1 MEKVIINSYEEFE
14 KLVGQQ
20 IGVSDYVELSQERI
34 NLFADATLD
43 HQWIHVDT
51 ERAKVDSP
59 YHSTIAHG
67 YLTLSMLPYL
77 WNQIIQVNNL
87 KMMINYG
94 MDKMKFGQAVL
105 SGQSIR
111 LVTTLHSLT
120 NLRGVAKAEIKFA
133 IEIKD
138 QPNKLPFNR
147 DNYAIGFD
155 YVIKRYLT
163 ECYEL
168 RNNPKSKYYKSKYGK
183 PALVVLCTH
192 WNDNRTLYNTSVRLL
207 AEKWGFPLVE
217 FDKYIGFSKRANHPV
232 TNEPVTLLYA
242 SDMQK
247 IEGVLHGHHPLRGE
261 NEYIQRKMAAIF
273 VDMMHKVLPVK

>member
-1 MEKVIINSYEEFE
+1 M
-14 KLVGQQ
+14 
-20 IGVSDYVELSQERI
+20 
-34 NLFADATLD
+34 
-43 HQWIHVDT
+43 
-51 ERAKVDSP
+51 
-59 YHSTIAHG
+59 
-67 YLTLSMLPYL
+67 
-77 WNQIIQVNNL
+77 
-87 KMMINYG
+87 
-94 MDKMKFGQAVL
+94 
-105 SGQSIR
+105 
-111 LVTTLHSLT
+111 
-120 NLRGVAKAEIKFA
+120 
-133 IEIKD
+133 
-138 QPNKLPFNR
+138 PFNR

>member
-1 MEKVIINSYEEFE
+1 MSMRNKLLILLIFSLFTGNVLAQNEHVNSKKYTILLSGASFASPENGWFELGCRELDAKAINSA
-14 KLVGQQ
+14 
-20 IGVSDYVELSQERI
+20 IGGEAIADAANRMNDGSLYSQEELEEIDALVIMQVHNRDV
-34 NLFADATLD
+34 ADESCL
-43 HQWIHVDT
+43 
-51 ERAKVDSP
+51 R
-59 YHSTIAHG
+59 
-67 YLTLSMLPYL
+67 
-77 WNQIIQVNNL
+77 
-87 KMMINYG
+87 
-94 MDKMKFGQAVL
+94 DKY
-105 SGQSIR
+105 
-111 LVTTLHSLT
+111 T
-120 NLRGVAKAEIKFA
+120 
-133 IEIKD
+133 D
-138 QPNKLPFNR
+138 YKLPFNR

>member
-1 MEKVIINSYEEFE
+1 MRNKLLILLIFSLFTGNVLAQNEHVNSKKYTILLSGASFASPENGWFELKAINRA
-14 KLVGQQ
+14 
-20 IGVSDYVELSQERI
+20 IGGEAIADAANRMNDGSLYSQEELEEIDALVIMQVHNRDV
-34 NLFADATLD
+34 ADESCL
-43 HQWIHVDT
+43 
-51 ERAKVDSP
+51 R
-59 YHSTIAHG
+59 
-67 YLTLSMLPYL
+67 
-77 WNQIIQVNNL
+77 
-87 KMMINYG
+87 
-94 MDKMKFGQAVL
+94 DKY
-105 SGQSIR
+105 
-111 LVTTLHSLT
+111 T
-120 NLRGVAKAEIKFA
+120 
-133 IEIKD
+133 D
-138 QPNKLPFNR
+138 YKLPFNR

-192 WNDNRTLYNTSVRLL
+192 WNDNR
-207 AEKWGFPLVE
+207 
-217 FDKYIGFSKRANHPV
+217 
-232 TNEPVTLLYA
+232 VTLLYA

>member
-1 MEKVIINSYEEFE
+1 MRNKLLILLIFSLFTGNVLAQNEHVNSKKYTILLSGASFASPENGWFELGCRELDAKAINRA
-14 KLVGQQ
+14 
-20 IGVSDYVELSQERI
+20 IGGEAIADAANRMNDGSLYSQEELEEIDALVIMQVHNRDV
-34 NLFADATLD
+34 ADESCL
-43 HQWIHVDT
+43 
-51 ERAKVDSP
+51 R
-59 YHSTIAHG
+59 
-67 YLTLSMLPYL
+67 
-77 WNQIIQVNNL
+77 
-87 KMMINYG
+87 
-94 MDKMKFGQAVL
+94 DKY
-105 SGQSIR
+105 
-111 LVTTLHSLT
+111 T
-120 NLRGVAKAEIKFA
+120 
-133 IEIKD
+133 D
-138 QPNKLPFNR
+138 YKLPFNR

-207 AEKWGFPLVE
+207 
-217 FDKYIGFSKRANHPV
+217 V